1 MAESSSPARRLPLL
15 LVGVAVGFS
24 LWTLRA
30 ELFDVWFLNDAGIH
44 RSMVGWAAQRLR
56 DGHLPFDGWYPYLS
70 LGASRFHHYQSL
82 PHILAGTASTV
93 LGGGTFRWSLY
104 LLLCTWPIAV
114 YCGGRLFDL
123 EPWAAGV
130 AALVSPLIVSAPA
143 LGFEWSS
150 YVWRGSGTWAQLWGM
165 WALPFAW
172 GLTWRA
178 VSKGRTIALAAF
190 VLGITICLHLLI
202 GYLAILS
209 LGVWVLLV
217 PSDVWRR
224 AGRAALVGLGAL
236 ATSAWMLIPLL
247 TDAKWMTQDEFSRG
261 TFYYDSFGARRVLGW
276 LVTGRIF
283 DNHRFPVVSVLALIG
298 LAVCV
303 WRFRR
308 TESARAIPAVGL
320 LSMLLFFGRPT
331 LGAVIDLL
339 PGATDLFLRRY
350 VTGVHLAGIYLA
362 GIGGAW
368 VGTKAMHLVRTRF
381 ERVEPAFAAAALG
394 ILLIAVVAPAA
405 AERYSYERTGAGW
418 ISEQRAAE
426 STDGADFASLVATAK
441 ATAPGRIYGGM
452 RANKTAPKILFVP
465 AFAALLNLDADAVGF
480 TRPTW
485 SLMSNVEN
493 RFAAHV
499 AAQVDMFGVRWAVLP
514 SDVTPP
520 AGSVESATAGRWV
533 LWSTGDIG
541 YLSVVD
547 TVAPVAVDRTNL
559 GSRMAR
565 FLSSDLPLQG
575 RFPTLAWAGA
585 PGADPTLGPDG
596 DPTTPAGS
604 VTSEIAQPADGRFG
618 GDVHAD
624 RTAVVQ
630 LKASFDPRWT
640 ATVDGH
646 DTPTQMIAPG
656 FVGVRVSPGDHRVLF
671 AYHAYPFYW
680 LLFAFGAFV
689 MVALV
694 LIERRF
700 LRPATSE
707 EPGTSEPLT
716 SEPVT
721 SEPGIE

>member
-1 MAESSSPARRLPLL
+1 MAESPSRARRLPLV
-15 LVGVAVGFS
+15 LVGVAVAFN

-30 ELFDVWFLNDAGIH
+30 EFLNVWYLNDAGIH
-44 RSMVGWAAQRLR
+44 QSMVRWAAMRMR
-56 DGHLPFDGWYPYLS
+56 EGHLPFDGWYPYLS

-82 PHILAGTASTV
+82 PHILTGALSTV
-93 LGGGTFRWSLY
+93 AGAGTFRWSLY

-172 GLTWRA
+172 GLSWRA
-178 VSKGRTIALAAF
+178 VSKGRTIALAAL
-190 VLGITICLHLLI
+190 VLGLTVCLHLLI
-202 GYLAILS
+202 GYLALLS
-209 LGVWVLLV
+209 LGAWVLLS
-217 PSDVWRR
+217 PGDLWRR
-224 AGRAALVGLGAL
+224 AGRATLVGIGAL
-236 ATSAWMLIPLL
+236 ATAAWMLVPLI

-283 DNHRFPVVSVLALIG
+283 DNGRVPVVSVLVLIG

-308 TESARAIPAVGL
+308 SETARAIPAVGL
-320 LSMLLFFGRPT
+320 LSLLLFFGRPT
-331 LGAVIDLL
+331 LGFVIDLL
-339 PGATDLFLRRY
+339 PGGSDLFLRRY

-368 VGTKAMHLVRTRF
+368 VGAKAMQLVRA
-381 ERVEPAFAAAALG
+381 RVAWLKPAFAAAALG
-394 ILLIAVVAPAA
+394 ILLAAAVAPAA

-418 ISEQRAAE
+418 ISDQRAAQ
-426 STDGADFASLVATAK
+426 STEGEDFASLVATAR
-441 ATAPGRIYGGM
+441 ATAPGRIYSGM
-452 RANKTAPKILFVP
+452 RANRLAPRIDFVP

-485 SLMSNVEN
+485 SLMANVEN

-499 AAQVDMFGVRWAVLP
+499 PAQVEMFGVRWAILP
-514 SDVTPP
+514 RGDTPP
-520 AGSVESATAGRWV
+520 AGSLQAATAGRWV

-547 TVAPVAVDRTNL
+547 TVAPVAVDRTDL
-559 GSRMAR
+559 GLRMAA
-565 FLSSDLPLQG
+565 FLSSNLPLKG
-575 RFPTLAWAGA
+575 RYPTLAFAGA
-585 PGADPTLGPDG
+585 LGAAPTLGPG
-596 DPTTPAGS
+596 EDPTTPPGTVQTAFS
-604 VTSEIAQPADGRFG
+604 QPADGRFG
-618 GDVHAD
+618 GELQAD

-640 ATVDGH
+640 VTVDGV
-646 DTPTQMIAPG
+646 DGRTEMIAPG
-656 FVGVRVSPGDHRVLF
+656 FVGVRVAPGHHRVLF
-671 AYHAYPFYW
+671 VYHAYPFYW
-680 LLFAFGAFV
+680 ALFAFGV
-689 MVALV
+689 VAMMAL
-694 LIERRF
+694 LFFERH
-700 LRPATSE
+700 LRRRRRPHDDVTV
-707 EPGTSEPLT
+707 EPGSE
-716 SEPVT
+716 
-721 SEPGIE
+721 

>member
-1 MAESSSPARRLPLL
+1 MAEPSTRARRLPWI
-15 LVGVAVGFS
+15 LVGVAVAFN

-30 ELFDVWFLNDAGIH
+30 EFLNVWYLNDAGIH
-44 RSMVGWAAQRLR
+44 QSMVRWAAMRMR
-56 DGHLPFDGWYPYLS
+56 EGHLPFDGWYPYLS

-82 PHILAGTASTV
+82 PHILTGAISTIAGP
-93 LGGGTFRWSLY
+93 GTFRWSLY

-172 GLTWRA
+172 GLSWRA
-178 VSKGRTIALAAF
+178 VSKGRTIALAAL
-190 VLGITICLHLLI
+190 VLGITVCLHLLM
-202 GYLAILS
+202 GYLALLS
-209 LGVWVLLV
+209 LGVWVLLS
-217 PSDVWRR
+217 PKDFWRR
-224 AGRAALVGLGAL
+224 VGRAALVGIGAL
-236 ATSAWMLIPLL
+236 ATAAWMLVPLI

-283 DNHRFPVVSVLALIG
+283 DNGRFPTVSVLALVG
-298 LAVCV
+298 FAVCV

-308 TESARAIPAVGL
+308 NETARAVLGVGL
-320 LSMLLFFGRPT
+320 LSVLLFFGRPT

-339 PGATDLFLRRY
+339 PGGTDLFLRRY

-368 VGTKAMHLVRTRF
+368 AGAQAMHLVRTRATWL
-381 ERVEPAFAAAALG
+381 RPAYAVAVLAVVLAAF
-394 ILLIAVVAPAA
+394 VAPAA
-405 AERYSYERTGAGW
+405 AERYSYERLGAAW
-418 ISEQRAAE
+418 IADQRAAQ
-426 STDGADFASLVATAK
+426 STEGADFASLVATAK
-441 ATAPGRIYGGM
+441 ATAPGRIYSGM
-452 RANKTAPKILFVP
+452 RANRLAPKIDFVP
-465 AFAALLNLDADAVGF
+465 GFAALLNLNADAVGF

-499 AAQVDMFGVRWAVLP
+499 PAQVDMFGVRWAILP
-514 SDVTPP
+514 RGDTPP
-520 AGSVESATAGRWV
+520 ADSLQAAVAGDWV

-547 TVAPVAVDRTNL
+547 TVAPVAVDRTDL
-559 GSRMAR
+559 GLRMAA
-565 FLSSDLPLQG
+565 FLSSNLPLKG
-575 RFPTLAWAGA
+575 RYPTLAWAGA
-585 PGADPTLGPDG
+585 SGAEPTLGPG
-596 DPTTPAGS
+596 NDPSTPPGS
-604 VTSEIAQPADGRFG
+604 VLTAFAQPSDGRFG
-618 GDVHAD
+618 GDVQAD

-640 ATVDGH
+640 ATVDGV
-646 DTPTQMIAPG
+646 DAPTEMIAPG
-656 FVGVRVSPGDHRVLF
+656 FVGVRVTPGHHRVLF
-671 AYHAYPFYW
+671 VYHAYPFYW
-680 LLFAFGAFV
+680 LLFAFGAAV
-689 MVALV
+689 MIALV
-694 LIERRF
+694 VVERRF
-700 LRPATSE
+700 LGPEAPEAE
-707 EPGTSEPLT
+707 EAPEP
-716 SEPVT
+716 SND
-721 SEPGIE
+721 

>member
-1 MAESSSPARRLPLL
+1 
-15 LVGVAVGFS
+15 
-24 LWTLRA
+24 
-30 ELFDVWFLNDAGIH
+30 
-44 RSMVGWAAQRLR
+44 
-56 DGHLPFDGWYPYLS
+56 
-70 LGASRFHHYQSL
+70 
-82 PHILAGTASTV
+82 
-93 LGGGTFRWSLY
+93 
-104 LLLCTWPIAV
+104 
-114 YCGGRLFDL
+114 
-123 EPWAAGV
+123 
-130 AALVSPLIVSAPA
+130 
-143 LGFEWSS
+143 
-150 YVWRGSGTWAQLWGM
+150 
-165 WALPFAW
+165 
-172 GLTWRA
+172 
-178 VSKGRTIALAAF
+178 
-190 VLGITICLHLLI
+190 
-202 GYLAILS
+202 
-209 LGVWVLLV
+209 
-217 PSDVWRR
+217 
-224 AGRAALVGLGAL
+224 
-236 ATSAWMLIPLL
+236 MLIPLL

-298 LAVCV
+298 LGVCV

-308 TESARAIPAVGL
+308 AETARAIPAVGL

-339 PGATDLFLRRY
+339 PGANDLFLRRY

-368 VGTKAMHLVRTRF
+368 VGTKAMHLVRTRA
-381 ERVEPAFAAAALG
+381 EWMKPAFAAAALG
-394 ILLIAVVAPAA
+394 VLLIAVVAPAA

-452 RANKTAPKILFVP
+452 RANKAAPKILFVP

-559 GSRMAR
+559 GSRMAG
-565 FLSSDLPLQG
+565 FLSSDLSLQG
-575 RFPTLAWAGA
+575 RY
-585 PGADPTLGPDG
+585 PDTCVG
-596 DPTTPAGS
+596 GRPRRRSDARSGGRSDDPAGQRG
-604 VTSEIAQPADGRFG
+604 VD
-618 GDVHAD
+618 D
-624 RTAVVQ
+624 RTFPPTG
-630 LKASFDPRWT
+630 AS
-640 ATVDGH
+640 A
-646 DTPTQMIAPG
+646 
-656 FVGVRVSPGDHRVLF
+656 
-671 AYHAYPFYW
+671 
-680 LLFAFGAFV
+680 
-689 MVALV
+689 
-694 LIERRF
+694 
-700 LRPATSE
+700 ATSM
-707 EPGTSEPLT
+707 PTGRRWCS
-716 SEPVT
+716 
-721 SEPGIE
+721 

>member
-1 MAESSSPARRLPLL
+1 M
-15 LVGVAVGFS
+15 VGAAVGFS

-44 RSMVGWAAQRLR
+44 RSMVGWAAQRIR

-82 PHILAGTASTV
+82 PHILTGTASTV

-202 GYLAILS
+202 GYLAMLS
-209 LGVWVLLV
+209 LGVWVLLA
-217 PSDVWRR
+217 PSDFWRR
-224 AGRAALVGLGAL
+224 AGPGGARRPS
-236 ATSAWMLIPLL
+236 APSRPSAWMLVPLL

-298 LAVCV
+298 LGVCV

-308 TESARAIPAVGL
+308 TETARAVPAVGL
-320 LSMLLFFGRPT
+320 LSLLLFFGRPT
-331 LGAVIDLL
+331 LGFVIDLL

-368 VGTKAMHLVRTRF
+368 VGTKAMHLVRTRA
-381 ERVEPAFAAAALG
+381 EWMKPAFAAARARRRADRRGRAGGGRALLVRADRRRVDLG
-394 ILLIAVVAPAA
+394 AA
-405 AERYSYERTGAGW
+405 RRPVDGWRRLRLARRDGQGDRSRPDLRRHAREQGGAEDPVRPRVR
-418 ISEQRAAE
+418 RAAE
-426 STDGADFASLVATAK
+426 PRRRCRGVH
-441 ATAPGRIYGGM
+441 
-452 RANKTAPKILFVP
+452 
-465 AFAALLNLDADAVGF
+465 
-480 TRPTW
+480 
-485 SLMSNVEN
+485 
-493 RFAAHV
+493 AAHV
-499 AAQVDMFGVRWAVLP
+499 VADVERGEPVRRARRR
-514 SDVTPP
+514 
-520 AGSVESATAGRWV
+520 AGGHVRRA
-533 LWSTGDIG
+533 
-541 YLSVVD
+541 
-547 TVAPVAVDRTNL
+547 L
-559 GSRMAR
+559 G
-565 FLSSDLPLQG
+565 
-575 RFPTLAWAGA
+575 
-585 PGADPTLGPDG
+585 
-596 DPTTPAGS
+596 
-604 VTSEIAQPADGRFG
+604 
-618 GDVHAD
+618 
-624 RTAVVQ
+624 
-630 LKASFDPRWT
+630 
-640 ATVDGH
+640 
-646 DTPTQMIAPG
+646 
-656 FVGVRVSPGDHRVLF
+656 
-671 AYHAYPFYW
+671 
-680 LLFAFGAFV
+680 
-689 MVALV
+689 
-694 LIERRF
+694 
-700 LRPATSE
+700 RPARRT
-707 EPGTSEPLT
+707 
-716 SEPVT
+716 
-721 SEPGIE
+721 

>member
-1 MAESSSPARRLPLL
+1 MAEPSTRARRLPWI
-15 LVGVAVGFS
+15 LVGVAVAFN

-30 ELFDVWFLNDAGIH
+30 ELLNVWYLNDAGIH
-44 RSMVGWAAQRLR
+44 QSMVRWAAMRMR
-56 DGHLPFDGWYPYLS
+56 EGHLPFDGWYPYLS

-82 PHILAGTASTV
+82 PHILTGAISTIS
-93 LGGGTFRWSLY
+93 GPGTFRWSLY

-172 GLTWRA
+172 GLSWRA
-178 VSKGRTIALAAF
+178 VSKGRTIALAAL
-190 VLGITICLHLLI
+190 VLGITVCLHLLM
-202 GYLAILS
+202 GYLALLS
-209 LGVWVLLV
+209 LGVWVLLS
-217 PSDVWRR
+217 PTDLWRR
-224 AGRAALVGLGAL
+224 AGRAALVGIGAL
-236 ATSAWMLIPLL
+236 AAAAWMLVPLI

-261 TFYYDSFGARRVLGW
+261 TFYYDSFGARRILGW

-283 DNHRFPVVSVLALIG
+283 DNGRFPTVSVLALVG
-298 LAVCV
+298 FGVCV

-308 TESARAIPAVGL
+308 SETSRAVLGVGL

-339 PGATDLFLRRY
+339 PGGTDLFLRRY

-368 VGTKAMHLVRTRF
+368 AGAQMMRLVRTRATWL
-381 ERVEPAFAAAALG
+381 RPAYVVAVLAIVLAAF
-394 ILLIAVVAPAA
+394 VAPAA
-405 AERYSYERTGAGW
+405 AERYSYERLGAAW
-418 ISEQRAAE
+418 IADQRAAQ
-426 STDGADFASLVATAK
+426 STEGADFASLVATAK
-441 ATAPGRIYGGM
+441 ATAPGRIYSGM
-452 RANKTAPKILFVP
+452 RANRSAPKIDFVP
-465 AFAALLNLDADAVGF
+465 GFAALLNLDADAVGF

-499 AAQVDMFGVRWAVLP
+499 PAQVDMFGVRWAILP
-514 SDVTPP
+514 RGDTPP
-520 AGSVESATAGRWV
+520 AGSVQAATAGDWV

-547 TVAPVAVDRTNL
+547 TVAPVAVDRTDL
-559 GSRMAR
+559 GLRMAA
-565 FLSSDLPLQG
+565 FLSSNLPLKG
-575 RFPTLAWAGA
+575 RYPTLAWAGA
-585 PGADPTLGPDG
+585 SGAEPTLGPGD
-596 DPTTPAGS
+596 DPTTPPGS
-604 VTSEIAQPADGRFG
+604 VLTAFAQPADGRFG
-618 GDVHAD
+618 GDVQAD

-640 ATVDGH
+640 ATVDGV
-646 DTPTQMIAPG
+646 DAPTEMIAPG
-656 FVGVRVSPGDHRVLF
+656 FVGVRVTPGHHRVLF
-671 AYHAYPFYW
+671 VYHAYPFYW
-680 LLFAFGAFV
+680 LLFAFGAAV
-689 MVALV
+689 MIALV
-694 LIERRF
+694 VVERRF
-700 LRPATSE
+700 LGPKASDVE
-707 EPGTSEPLT
+707 DVPEPSTG
-716 SEPVT
+716 
-721 SEPGIE
+721 

>member
-1 MAESSSPARRLPLL
+1 MAESPSRARRLPLV
-15 LVGVAVGFS
+15 LVGVAVAFN

-30 ELFDVWFLNDAGIH
+30 EFLNVWYLNDAGIH
-44 RSMVGWAAQRLR
+44 QSMVRWAAMRMR
-56 DGHLPFDGWYPYLS
+56 EGHLPFDGWYPYLS

-82 PHILAGTASTV
+82 PHILTGALSTV
-93 LGGGTFRWSLY
+93 AGAGTFRWSLY

-172 GLTWRA
+172 GLSWRA
-178 VSKGRTIALAAF
+178 VSKGRTIALAAL
-190 VLGITICLHLLI
+190 VLGLTVCLHLLI
-202 GYLAILS
+202 GYLALLS
-209 LGVWVLLV
+209 LGAWVLLS
-217 PSDVWRR
+217 PGDLWRR
-224 AGRAALVGLGAL
+224 AGRATLVGIGAL
-236 ATSAWMLIPLL
+236 ATAAWMLVPLI

-283 DNHRFPVVSVLALIG
+283 DNGRVPVVSVLVLIG

-308 TESARAIPAVGL
+308 SETARAIPAVGL
-320 LSMLLFFGRPT
+320 LSLLLFFGRPT
-331 LGAVIDLL
+331 LGFVIDLL
-339 PGATDLFLRRY
+339 PGGSDLFLRRY

-368 VGTKAMHLVRTRF
+368 VGAKAMQLVRA
-381 ERVEPAFAAAALG
+381 RVAWLKPAFAAAALG
-394 ILLIAVVAPAA
+394 ILLAAAVAPAA

-418 ISEQRAAE
+418 ISEQRAAQ
-426 STDGADFASLVATAK
+426 STEGEDFASLVATAR
-441 ATAPGRIYGGM
+441 ATAPGRIYSGM
-452 RANKTAPKILFVP
+452 RANRLAPRIDFVP

-485 SLMSNVEN
+485 SLMANVEN

-499 AAQVDMFGVRWAVLP
+499 PAQVDMFGVRWAILP
-514 SDVTPP
+514 RGDTPP
-520 AGSVESATAGRWV
+520 VGSLQAATAGRWV

-547 TVAPVAVDRTNL
+547 TVAPVAVDRTDL
-559 GSRMAR
+559 GLRMAA
-565 FLSSDLPLQG
+565 FLSSNLPLKG
-575 RFPTLAWAGA
+575 RYPTLAFAGA
-585 PGADPTLGPDG
+585 PGAAPTLGPG
-596 DPTTPAGS
+596 EDPTTPPGTVHAAF
-604 VTSEIAQPADGRFG
+604 AQPADGRFG
-618 GDVHAD
+618 GELQAD

-640 ATVDGH
+640 VTVDGV
-646 DTPTQMIAPG
+646 DGRTEMIAPG
-656 FVGVRVSPGDHRVLF
+656 FVGVRVAPGHHRVLF
-671 AYHAYPFYW
+671 VYHAYPFYW
-680 LLFAFGAFV
+680 ALFAFGV
-689 MVALV
+689 VAMMAL
-694 LIERRF
+694 LFFERR
-700 LRPATSE
+700 LRRRRRPYDDVTL
-707 EPGTSEPLT
+707 EPGSE
-716 SEPVT
+716 
-721 SEPGIE
+721 